1 MPPGLDL
8 MATVLIAVGERELRD
23 ACLGHLRGSGHC
35 VLALQ
40 RPLAA
45 LAASNRVAWDVAL
58 LDGSML
64 GRDVLSVLDD
74 GCSKPV
80 VGIGLDDAR
89 LRRSLTL
96 PLSAHEL
103 DSALA
108 AALGEHE
115 PALRLMPARRLASAN
130 GREVG
135 LTRTEYKLLETLMQ
149 RRPDEVS
156 LAEAI
161 EAVWGPVPGSG
172 TPAPL
177 RAHMRNLRSKL
188 TQIGLANALR
198 SRRGRGYVLNV

>member
-1 MPPGLDL
+1 M
-8 MATVLIAVGERELRD
+8 
-23 ACLGHLRGSGHC
+23 
-35 VLALQ
+35 
-40 RPLAA
+40 
-45 LAASNRVAWDVAL
+45 
-58 LDGSML
+58 
-64 GRDVLSVLDD
+64 LDD
-74 GCSKPV
+74 GGSKPV

-96 PLSAHEL
+96 PLSTQEL
-103 DSALA
+103 DAALA
-108 AALGEHE
+108 AALGERE
-115 PALRLMPARRLASAN
+115 PALRLMPARRLAIAN

-149 RRPDEVS
+149 RRPNEVS

-177 RAHMRNLRSKL
+177 RAHMRNLRAKL

-198 SRRGRGYVLNV
+198 SHRGRGYVLAI